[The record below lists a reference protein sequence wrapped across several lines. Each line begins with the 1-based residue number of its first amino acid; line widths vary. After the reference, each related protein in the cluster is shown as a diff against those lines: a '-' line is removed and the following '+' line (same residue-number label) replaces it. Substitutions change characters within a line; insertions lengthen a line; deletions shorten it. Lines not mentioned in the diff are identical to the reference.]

1 VSVARVFLALLLA
14 ASPFAAR
21 ADDPVTPETYAGR
34 SDVEGFIRDL
44 VTRHAFDA
52 GELEAV
58 FSRARREDGVLAAMQ
73 AQPRQLDSWEAY
85 RALFVNERHVKAGL
99 EFWNENR
106 AALARARARY
116 GVPEEIVIAILG
128 VETFYG
134 RNTGRWR
141 VIDALTTLAFD
152 YPPRAQ
158 FFRGELENYLLF
170 VRDLEIDV
178 FSVKGSYAG
187 AIGIPQFMPGSYLR
201 YAVDFD
207 GDGTTDL
214 RGNAADA
221 IGSVANF
228 LRGHGWRRGEPVQR
242 RASVS
247 GAGYEALVS
256 SSLLPSSTI
265 GALRAA
271 GVVARGPALP
281 PDMPAM
287 LLRLDTPE
295 RPADFRVGLQNFYVL
310 TRYNRSPF
318 YALSVADLGDALRAA
333 RRASRGAAL
342 REHPQEELPGR

>member
-1 VSVARVFLALLLA
+1 MSATRLLLALLLA
-14 ASPFAAR
+14 AAPLAAR
-21 ADDPVTPETYAGR
+21 ADDPMPPETTYGGR
-34 SDVEGFIRDL
+34 ADVEAFIHDL
-44 VTRHAFDA
+44 AARHAFDVA
-52 GELEAV
+52 ELEQV
-58 FSRARREDGVLAAMQ
+58 FAHARREDAVLAAMQ

-85 RALFVNERHVKAGL
+85 RALFVNDRHVRAGL
-99 EFWNENR
+99 EFWTAHR
-106 AALARARARY
+106 PVLARARARF
-116 GVPEEIVIAILG
+116 GVPEEIVIAIVG

-141 VIDALTTLAFD
+141 VIDALSTLAFD
-152 YPPRAQ
+152 YPPRAT

-170 VRDLEIDV
+170 VRDLDIDV
-178 FSVKGSYAG
+178 FSIKGSYAG

-242 RASVS
+242 HARISGVS
-247 GAGYEALVS
+247 YEALAS
-256 SSLLPSSTI
+256 TNPAPSTTI
-265 GALRAA
+265 GALSDA
-271 GVVARGPALP
+271 GIVARGPALP
-281 PDMPAM
+281 RATPAA

-295 RPADFRVGLQNFYVL
+295 RPAEFRIGLQNFYVL

-318 YALSVADLGDALRAA
+318 YALAVADLAEALRAA
-333 RRASRGAAL
+333 RRAPPAVTAR
-342 REHPQEELPGR
+342 